1 MKRKTLYLNNFS
13 ADSTFVTVNVIDDG
27 NGELLVSNDD
37 LMCAYTDFLAFTNN
51 HLNSGSGQDVFMLAD
66 VELKD
71 VSDQQ
76 ATFKMTSEKGHPS
89 VPSCEIE
96 DDDYWYFANELGK
109 CDIYSGTGIGQDA
122 STRINYILNCYSR
135 SCNGTVF
142 YTNITT
148 YTGLGA
154 SPAANSNTCCDPQDM
169 NWFVNDA
176 WETIDFNQ
184 PSGKVY
190 IDCVYS
196 CWVIPGGGGSW
207 GHLFTELRY
216 GVYNCKPLET
226 K

>member
-1 MKRKTLYLNNFS
+1 
-13 ADSTFVTVNVIDDG
+13 G
-27 NGELLVSNDD
+27 NGELLVPADE
-37 LMCAYTDFLAFTNN
+37 LMNAYTELLAFTNDQ
-51 HLNSGSGQDVFMLAD
+51 LNGSNGQDQDVFMLAD
-66 VELKD
+66 VELKN
-71 VSDQQ
+71 VSGQE

-96 DDDYWYFANELGK
+96 DNDYWYFANGLGK
-109 CDIYSGTGIGQDA
+109 CGIYSGTGIGQDA

-154 SPAANSNTCCDPQDM
+154 SPAASSNTCCDPPEM
-169 NWFVNDA
+169 NLFVNQA

-196 CWVIPGGGGSW
+196 CNVIPGGGGNW
-207 GHLFTELRY
+207 GHWFTELRY
-216 GVYNCKPLET
+216 GVFNCKPLET